1 MTKKYLSRDDYFR
14 ALSLTQLVSIDLLIV
29 CHEKLLV
36 GKRSN
41 NPAQGSLF
49 VPGGK
54 VYKNEYLTEGLERI
68 SKQEIGFSLNT
79 NQVQLK
85 ASMTIS
91 TRIIFGTIPVA
102 LTMLLLPVRL
112 NCLWS
117 SNKKLESSKMP
128 CWRNTSIS
136 NGYRSILFWIT
147 PKFTITLKDTLKMR
161 QLTFFSSLLET
172 TYNQSK
178 REI

>member
-1 MTKKYLSRDDYFR
+1 MTKKYLIRDDYFR

-85 ASMTIS
+85 GIYDHIYENNFRDDTCGTHYVTIACQVELPLEQQQEV
-91 TRIIFGTIPVA
+91 RIVENAMLAQHQHIEWLQINTILDHPKVHDNVKSYFENAPTNIF
-102 LTMLLLPVRL
+102 L
-112 NCLWS
+112 
-117 SNKKLESSKMP
+117 
-128 CWRNTSIS
+128 
-136 NGYRSILFWIT
+136 
-147 PKFTITLKDTLKMR
+147 
-161 QLTFFSSLLET
+161 
-172 TYNQSK
+172 
-178 REI
+178 